1 MTFVDSASNQNR
13 PAEKPLVS
21 GASSDGCLPA
31 EEPGGLPEGPQG
43 VWATLRRWLASVPRI
58 PLMFLG
64 LGVYRAWL
72 NVVLGAGSGAPGLV
86 TSQNLFDVAMVV
98 VLLVCAFGARHLTPL
113 HERPWARLGCG
124 ALLLAA
130 TLLGYASFAGA
141 ALGGAVAILATVMGG
156 AGIALMILL
165 WSELYGTLSPVRICL
180 YYCASLVAG
189 AVVSWVYD
197 GFKADW
203 LPTMTAVLPVV
214 SLLCLRTCYRE
225 NNEMVTRQQSWARF
239 SFPWKPVLVVAVY
252 SFAFGL
258 LQTGVSEVTRST
270 SAMGT
275 VVCAV
280 VVMGAV
286 VLLRS
291 RVEFASVYGMGLP
304 FMSAVFLI
312 LGAVLPA
319 SSGYANFFATWGYA
333 ASQVF
338 IMTMIGSI
346 CYHWGASAIWL
357 FGLERSVRCVATI
370 GGRVVDGA
378 LVAAGF
384 SVGPLLVVA
393 VMVATFVVF
402 SEKKLDSTWGVLLR
416 EQQDDPERSQGV
428 EQRNALTA
436 ACAELAKACNLSQ
449 REEEVLLLL
458 AQHKTARDIEQELCV
473 ANGTAKAHIRH
484 VYQKLGIHTREELFE
499 RVEKARG

>member
-1 MTFVDSASNQNR
+1 MIRAADPDVAPD
-13 PAEKPLVS
+13 PLAEKPGPAAERPDPLAEKPDLAS
-21 GASSDGCLPA
+21 GPVA
-31 EEPGGLPEGPQG
+31 EKPS
-43 VWATLRRWLASVPRI
+43 LRRWLASVPRI

-72 NVVLGAGSGAPGLV
+72 TVALGAGSGAPELV
-86 TSQNLFDVAMVV
+86 VSQNVFDIAMVL
-98 VLLVCAFGARHLTPL
+98 VLLACAFGARHLTPL
-113 HERPWARLGCG
+113 HAQRWAQPLCG
-124 ALLLAA
+124 ALLVAA

-141 ALGGAVAILATVMGG
+141 TPGDAAALGATVMGG

-203 LPTMTAVLPVV
+203 LPVMTAVLPVV
-214 SLLCLRTCYRE
+214 SLLCLRACYRASGE
-225 NNEMVTRQQSWARF
+225 AVERQQSWASF
-239 SFPWKPVLVVAVY
+239 SFPWKPVLVVAIY
-252 SFAFGL
+252 AFAFGL

-270 SAMGT
+270 SAVGT

-286 VLLRS
+286 VLLRE
-291 RVEFASVYGMGLP
+291 RVEFAAVYGMGLP

-319 SSGYANFFATWGYA
+319 SSGYANLFATWGYA

-357 FGLERSVRCVATI
+357 FGLERAVRCVATI

-378 LVAAGF
+378 LVGAGF
-384 SVGPLLVVA
+384 SVEPLLVVV
-393 VMVATFVVF
+393 VMVATFMVF
-402 SEKKLDSTWGVLLR
+402 TEKKLDSTWGVLLR

-436 ACAELAKACNLSQ
+436 ACARLAKACNLSQ

-458 AQHKTARDIEQELCV
+458 AQHKTARDIEHELCV
-473 ANGTAKAHIRH
+473 ANGTAKAYIRH

-499 RVEKARG
+499 RVEGARG